1 MLKKVALV
9 ALMLV
14 ALFGVVACGNEGAT
28 SEETPVVEPTPGE
41 ATGLDG
47 EAIVN
52 AKCGGCHSLDQVFA
66 YEADAVGWETVIDEM
81 IAKGAQL
88 TDDEKTAAAEYLA
101 NR

>member
-1 MLKKVALV
+1 MLKKAALMGLLVVAIFALV
-9 ALMLV
+9 A
-14 ALFGVVACGNEGAT
+14 CGGAADDGG
-28 SEETPVVEPTPGE
+28 TPAVEPTPGE

-52 AKCGGCHSLDQVFA
+52 AKCGACHSLDQVFA
-66 YEADAVGWETVIDEM
+66 YEADAVGWESLIDEM

-88 TDDEKTAAAEYLA
+88 SDDEKAAAAEYLA